1 VIDFYK
7 LLELPVTATYDEVI
21 TACKSLRQRL
31 EAEITTGTNVDT
43 LQNQLS
49 LTLEAQLVLTDP
61 ESRSKYND
69 DLAAEPKSNIT
80 DPFADKYFDF
90 GDLIEDD
97 LEDWTSLVDWQGEVT
112 IDIYRSILSQA
123 VHLPH
128 SDIQQNILLAIL
140 LTPSAIATVV
150 PILHLYGLPGCGKS
164 TVGVLATKI
173 WGGSPIQGNATFAT
187 LRRVI
192 GGQASV
198 VSGYKTVFRNN
209 VFVWEDISSFHLQ
222 HPDKGSFFK
231 SGYDRRTSKYL
242 MSKRETDDEVLE
254 IETFGNR
261 IISSIYPFFS
271 DANFTE
277 MQRRI
282 LVVQCEKS
290 SSPVIDLSAYRWD
303 SLQKATHYYWEGESG
318 ANARR
323 YMGIKRS
330 VVAKLKKSLLPTDRA
345 MLCTDLLA
353 TGLTLG
359 VWNNIDTAIDNLIQF
374 YELND
379 TLRIVRESPL
389 KSVLTVALK
398 DKVGIPAN
406 TLKEVVKGAVV
417 NGLIDRRIQA
427 GELTAEMRLLGW
439 ELNIAGGIWQKQA

>member
-1 VIDFYK
+1 MIDYYK
-7 LLELPVTATYDEVI
+7 LLELPVTATYIEVV

-31 EAEITTGTNVDT
+31 EAEIITGTNADV

-49 LTLEAQLVLTDP
+49 LTLDAQLILSDP

-80 DPFADKYFDF
+80 DPLADKYFDF
-90 GDLIEDD
+90 GELIEDT
-97 LEDWTSLVDWQGEVT
+97 LLDWTSLVDWQGEVDV
-112 IDIYRSILSQA
+112 DIYRSMLDQS
-123 VHLPH
+123 VHLPYP
-128 SDIQQNILLAIL
+128 SVQKNILLAIL

-164 TVGVLATKI
+164 TIGVLATKI
-173 WGGSPIQGNATFAT
+173 WGGSPIQSNATFAT

-192 GGQASV
+192 GGQASAQN
-198 VSGYKTVFRNN
+198 GYRVVFRNN
-209 VFVWEDISSFHLQ
+209 VFVWEDISPWHLAQ
-222 HPDKGSFFK
+222 PDRGSFFK
-231 SGYDRRTSKYL
+231 SGYDRRTSKYI
-242 MSKRETDDEVLE
+242 MPKRETDDEVLE

-261 IISSIYPFFS
+261 IISSIYPFFA

-277 MQRRI
+277 MQRRM

-290 SSPVIDLSAYRWD
+290 PIPVIDLSAYRWD
-303 SLQKATHYYWEGESG
+303 SLQKATHYYWEGEAG

-330 VVAKLKKSLLPTDRA
+330 VVAKLKKASLPTDRS

-359 VWNNIDTAIDNLIQF
+359 IWDDIETAIANLTEF
-374 YELND
+374 YRLND
-379 TLRIVRESPL
+379 ALRIVRESPL
-389 KSVLTVALK
+389 KSVLTVALANK
-398 DKVGIPAN
+398 AGIPAN
-406 TLKEVVKGAVV
+406 TLKEIVKGAVT

-439 ELNIAGGIWQKQA
+439 ELNIAAEIWQRQA